1 MKNLKIM
8 KITKRNMNKIGIMKL
23 MIRIMMMKKPI
34 MMKKLIIKNMN
45 NPYHRNK
52 IKMLG

>member
-1 MKNLKIM
+1 M

-23 MIRIMMMKKPI
+23 MIRIMMMKK
-34 MMKKLIIKNMN
+34 LIIKNMN